1 MIFLNDNTEYIHV
14 AEYPWFFFFLQV
26 GPLTWLLTLRNTF
39 VGFVLNLVF
48 TRFCLDIVFQEFLFL
63 RWLDDGQFRPVSLT
77 VRLYN
82 KSRLVYR

>member
-14 AEYPWFFFFLQV
+14 AEYPWFFFLQV